1 VNRTARIDLAI
12 AAAVAVI
19 VWIISPGY
27 AISGVVAII
36 VVVVCGVAVWR
47 ERHAFPARP
56 QRRDTRRTRR

>member
-36 VVVVCGVAVWR
+36 VVIVCSVAVWR
-47 ERHAFPARP
+47 ERHAFPAP
-56 QRRDTRRTRR
+56 SQRRDTRRTRR